1 MSIHIT
7 PHKNGG
13 WQVLSGN
20 AKKPFRVVDTQQEAI
35 VIARQVAIH
44 QDTDIKIH
52 GKDGKVREGR
62 NYADKPTKS
71 ETKKKAKKTK

>member
-7 PHKNGG
+7 PHKNG
-13 WQVLSGN
+13 WQVLSSG
-20 AKKPFRVVDTQQEAI
+20 AKKAFRVVETQQEAI
-35 VIARQVAIH
+35 VIARQIAIN
-44 QDTDIKIH
+44 QDADIKIH

-71 ETKKKAKKTK
+71 ATKKKAKKTK